1 MDAAPYW
8 QGHRREVR
16 GAIQRGP
23 FVAPA
28 TSVGLFL
35 PEARE
40 TRPPTQRA
48 GDCSVQ
54 ATWLACAQNKAQREG
69 RSIVFIDESGLS
81 ERPSVARTWSLRG
94 QTPILRHSFT
104 WKQLSAI
111 AALSLRQFY
120 FRFFP
125 GAIRTEQI
133 IEFLG
138 TLKRQMEKPL
148 LIVWDGAAIHRSRK
162 LNAWLEGLNGHIV
175 AARLPAYAPELNPVE
190 AIWAY
195 LKKHE
200 IANLCLN
207 TIGEVGQCARNRL
220 KSMQR
225 RPALI
230 NAFWKQAEL
239 NF

>member
-1 MDAAPYW
+1 
-8 QGHRREVR
+8 
-16 GAIQRGP
+16 
-23 FVAPA
+23 
-28 TSVGLFL
+28 
-35 PEARE
+35 
-40 TRPPTQRA
+40 
-48 GDCSVQ
+48 
-54 ATWLACAQNKAQREG
+54 LACAQKKAQREG
-69 RSIVFIDESGLS
+69 RTIVFIDESGLS

-94 QTPILRHSFT
+94 QTPILQHSFT

-111 AALSLRQFY
+111 AGLSFWQFY

-125 GAIRTEQI
+125 GAIRSEQI

-138 TLKRQMEKPL
+138 ALKRQIRQKL

-162 LNAWLEGLNGHIV
+162 LNAWLEELNGHITV
-175 AARLPAYAPELNPVE
+175 ARLPPYAPELNPVE
-190 AIWAY
+190 AIWGY

-207 TIGEVGQCARNRL
+207 TIGEVGQFARNRL

-230 NAFWKQAEL
+230 TAFWKQAEL
-239 NF
+239 AF